1 MSQRRRLPNSLRWR
15 AVGWMEM
22 GLSQADAA
30 KRLNVS
36 RSVVQRLWDQY
47 QSEDS
52 VSRRPVP
59 GRPRATTPAEDRF
72 LALSARR
79 RRTTTVPQLVADH
92 FQASGRRISATTVRN
107 RLHNAGLY
115 ARRPVVCVPSTDD
128 SEGTAYAG
136 QENMASTDLEEQ
148 RTRYHQS
155 NTVERHSYRGGGI
168 LVWAGIS
175 LSDHTDL
182 HVFHGGTVTG
192 LRYRDEILDPYV
204 RPYAAA
210 IGNDFILMDDNA
222 RDLTELGLL
231 RSIWRITVWNEW
243 NGQLDLQT

>member
-1 MSQRRRLPNSLRWR
+1 
-15 AVGWMEM
+15 M

-30 KRLNVS
+30 RRLNVS

-92 FQASGRRISATTVRN
+92 FQASGRRFSATTVRN

-115 ARRPVVCVPSTDD
+115 AHSCVRSP
-128 SEGTAYAG
+128 
-136 QENMASTDLEEQ
+136 Q
-148 RTRYHQS
+148 RTTAKEPLMLGKR
-155 NTVERHSYRGGGI
+155 TC
-168 LVWAGIS
+168 
-175 LSDHTDL
+175 
-182 HVFHGGTVTG
+182 F
-192 LRYRDEILDPYV
+192 LD
-204 RPYAAA
+204 AATMGFCA
-210 IGNDFILMDDNA
+210 VHRRVQIY
-222 RDLTELGLL
+222 
-231 RSIWRITVWNEW
+231 
-243 NGQLDLQT
+243 NGE

>member
-22 GLSQADAA
+22 GLSQADVAR
-30 KRLNVS
+30 RLNVS
-36 RSVVQRLWDQY
+36 RSVVQRLWDLY

-72 LALSARR
+72 QLFRHEGEEPLLCRSSLQ
-79 RRTTTVPQLVADH
+79 TTFKHQEEESPLLLCEIVFTMQSRFTMESD
-92 FQASGRRISATTVRN
+92 SGRLLIWR
-107 RLHNAGLY
+107 
-115 ARRPVVCVPSTDD
+115 
-128 SEGTAYAG
+128 
-136 QENMASTDLEEQ
+136 EQ

-175 LSDHTDL
+175 LGGHTDL

-210 IGNDFILMDDNA
+210 IGNDFILMDGNA
-222 RDLTELGLL
+222 RFTELGLL